1 MCQLHNQHSP
11 IGSSVSDAF
20 ICTRQSNSV
29 KSSGLYCRY
38 IIQPC
43 NCIGIYMCRINNTN
57 IYLYFVRFVL
67 RFISTAYVFQV
78 HPTNVTVAQ
87 ITGLLNI
94 AVPHQKHSV
103 QHPPGS
109 SADIPGVGRR
119 IELPGL
125 APSFFVGL
133 TVEDCSQ
140 PAPLLSLIGRH
151 PLSP

>member
-1 MCQLHNQHSP
+1 MWQLHNKYSP

-43 NCIGIYMCRINNTN
+43 NCIGTCTE
-57 IYLYFVRFVL
+57 LFVL
-67 RFISTAYVFQV
+67 CSRFISTAYVFQV
-78 HPTNVTVAQ
+78 HPTDITVAQ

-103 QHPPGS
+103 QHTPGS
-109 SADIPGVGRR
+109 SADISGVGRR
-119 IELPGL
+119 IEVPGL